1 MSAKSSNIKIVATSS
16 SFSQHSKL
24 VKTVTTLFPNIKLN
38 SEGKRFTKKELIEY
52 IGDAEAAIVGLEKID
67 EEVLYNC
74 PNIKIISKY
83 GVGLN
88 NLDIPAIEERGI
100 KIGWTGGVNRL
111 SVAEM
116 TLGYMLMLCRNL
128 YLTSNLLKQGTWQ
141 KAGGF
146 QLSGKTIGVI
156 GVGFIGKEV
165 IRLLQP
171 FGCEIWVNDIINQD
185 EYYQSNGLI
194 EKTKEEIYQGAD
206 IITIHT
212 PYDETTANLINK
224 EAFAQMKSST
234 IILNSARGGIINES
248 DLKNALL
255 NNTIAGA
262 AIDAYVPEPPVD
274 TELIQIPNLI
284 TTPHIGGNACEA
296 VEAMGMSAIQHVKN
310 FYQL

>member
-1 MSAKSSNIKIVATSS
+1 MSIKSSNINIVATSS
-16 SFSQHSKL
+16 SFSKHPKL
-24 VKTVTTLFPNIKLN
+24 VETVTTLFPKIKLN
-38 SEGKRFTKKELIEY
+38 SEGKRFTKNELIEY
-52 IGDAEAAIVGLEKID
+52 IGDAEAVIVGLDTID
-67 EEVLYNC
+67 ADVLDNC
-74 PNIKIISKY
+74 PNIKIIAKY

-88 NLDIPAIEERGI
+88 NLDIPVIEERGI

-128 YLTSNLLKQGTWQ
+128 YLTSNLLKQGTWK

-171 FGCEIWVNDIINQD
+171 FGCKIWVNDIINQD

-212 PYDETTANLINK
+212 PYDDTTANLINEK
-224 EAFAQMKSST
+224 VFVQMKTSS
-234 IILNSARGGIINES
+234 IVLNSARGGIINEN
-248 DLKNALL
+248 DLKHALL
-255 NNTIAGA
+255 NGEIAGA
-262 AIDAYVPEPPVD
+262 AIDAYAIEPPED
-274 TELIQIPNLI
+274 TELIQIPSLI
-284 TTPHIGGNACEA
+284 TTPHIGGNSVEA
-296 VEAMGMSAIQHVKN
+296 VEAMGMSAIQHVKR
-310 FYQL
+310 FYQV